1 MIVDSEQLIDLRRF
15 SNEKCLYSDY
25 EYVSPEELY
34 SEYVK
39 FVSQPLERVAF
50 TGEMI
55 RLGWILH
62 RPSKEDPMIESG
74 WRLRLRAPCPDMVE
88 PENSIQDELEAL
100 RKETFKQILLAR
112 RAGKHALANANTKAY
127 LDILRARRE
136 EFPSNPESKEGAS
149 FADSD

>member
-1 MIVDSEQLIDLRRF
+1 MDSEQLIDLRRF
-15 SNEKCLYSDY
+15 SNEKCLYSEY

-39 FVSQPLERVAF
+39 FSSQPVERVVF

-62 RPSKEDPMIESG
+62 RPCKEDPFIESG
-74 WRLRLRAPCPDMVE
+74 WRLRLRSPHPDMVE
-88 PENSIQDELEAL
+88 PQNSIQDELETL

-112 RAGKHALANANTKAY
+112 RAGKHSLANANTKAY
-127 LDILRARRE
+127 LEILKARRE
-136 EFPSNPESKEGAS
+136 ELPPNPELQEGAS
-149 FADSD
+149 FVDSD